1 MSSKFLDEIHKE
13 LLKSTSPLM
22 RAGGLNLHS
31 NVSPKRRA
39 LTFTVLY
46 FTDMILDNGQ
56 FFELLFHLYITCL
69 WFIRGLIM
77 WPLGFCGFL
86 FLSLLFVFFE
96 KPHSY
101 TSHIPWRQKL
111 VLILHSIQCMKYTP
125 WYTVGTQKILLV
137 DWPVFFYFQ
146 IQLLKKASLSQVA
159 IFLPQMSLWHVWNE
173 SDTPKPLILLI
184 PKFWVCPPHSVEA
197 HPFSVV
203 IPLSSPPAFTSPEWV
218 NSTLQHLYTCSVL
231 MSPTALVQDIVLFLL
246 AAHISP

>member
-1 MSSKFLDEIHKE
+1 M
-13 LLKSTSPLM
+13 
-22 RAGGLNLHS
+22 
-31 NVSPKRRA
+31 
-39 LTFTVLY
+39 TF
-46 FTDMILDNGQ
+46 
-56 FFELLFHLYITCL
+56 
-69 WFIRGLIM
+69 
-77 WPLGFCGFL
+77 GFL
-86 FLSLLFVFFE
+86 WVFIFVVVVCFFW
-96 KPHSY
+96 KTPFIYKSY
-101 TSHIPWRQKL
+101 SMKAEIS
-111 VLILHSIQCMKYTP
+111 LILNSIQCMKYTP